1 MMENTSEHQ
10 MDEDNVD
17 DSPGLPNDHRKGV

>member
-10 MDEDNVD
+10 IDEDNVD
-17 DSPGLPNDHRKGV
+17 DSPDVANEQRKGA